1 MDVSILD
8 LVTVSGGSSP
18 SQSLS
23 NMFDLAGRAD
33 DLGFK
38 RYWLSEH
45 HNMPGIA
52 SSAPEI
58 LIGQVARATPRIRVG
73 SGGIML
79 PNHSPLKVAEWF
91 QTLEALFPGRIDLG
105 IGRAPGTDPRT
116 AMALRRSAELARG
129 VDLPSQLADLFGY
142 SEGNFAEG
150 HPYKSVAAV
159 PYAVPLP
166 PVWLLGSSDYS
177 AHVAAEMGLG
187 FVYAHH
193 INGQEAI
200 PAMRAY
206 REGFEAS
213 KYRDRPRAM
222 LAVSAICA
230 ETNERADYLAASQ
243 DLVSLR
249 IQRSERTY
257 IPSPDEALAY
267 PYTEGER
274 EVVKYNRQRRFVGDP
289 ETVYTGIRRLAR
301 QSGADEVMIVSMV
314 YDHSE
319 RVRSYELIAEAFGAG
334 ARSAISA
341 EAGRGVA

>member
-8 LVTVSGGSSP
+8 LVTVSAGSTP
-18 SQSLS
+18 TQSLS
-23 NMFDLAGRAD
+23 NMFDLARRVEG
-33 DLGFK
+33 LGYK

-58 LIGQVARATPRIRVG
+58 LIGQVARETSTIRVG

-116 AMALRRSAELARG
+116 ALALRRSAELARG
-129 VDLPSQLADLFGY
+129 VDLPSQLTELFAY
-142 SEGNFAEG
+142 SEGSFPEG
-150 HPYKSVAAV
+150 HPYKSVVAV
-159 PYAVPLP
+159 PYAVTLP
-166 PVWLLGSSDYS
+166 PVWLLGSSDFS
-177 AHVAAEMGLG
+177 AYLAAERGLG

-193 INGQEAI
+193 INGQDAV

-206 REGFEAS
+206 REGFEPS

-230 ETNERADYLAASQ
+230 ETNERAEYLAASQ

-257 IPSPDEALAY
+257 IPSPDEALSY
-267 PYTEGER
+267 PYNEGER
-274 EVVKYNRQRRFVGDP
+274 DLVKYNRQRRFVGDP
-289 ETVYTGIRRLAR
+289 ETVHSGITRLA
-301 QSGADEVMIVSMV
+301 QQTGADELMIVSMV
-314 YDHSE
+314 YDHAE
-319 RVRSYELIAEAFGAG
+319 RVKSYELLAEAFG
-334 ARSAISA
+334 
-341 EAGRGVA
+341 